1 MSARPRLLS
10 FDVFRTLLDIEE
22 DKDRPEAFALLARF
36 LAYHGIIIAAE
47 TLHQRVTALTES
59 ALAANP
65 SLTPDVDILEI
76 LAAALGSPV
85 DANLLAQ
92 AALVLRAATTNLTP
106 VPGALAAVQHLAAS
120 WKLAICS
127 NTQRA
132 YTMAELRAFGFLAQF
147 GTIIFSSD
155 VRACKPDPA
164 IFQRLFAQTGCTPA
178 AIIHIGDNFTDDI
191 IAAKR
196 LGCTTLW
203 VDRHNEAAQ
212 PGFDRS
218 AADVIIT
225 PDLTDL
231 PRILAEHWA

>member
-1 MSARPRLLS
+1 LSAPPRLLS

-36 LAYHGIIIAAE
+36 LTYHGIIIATSA
-47 TLHQRVTALTES
+47 LQQRVAALTES
-59 ALAANP
+59 ALATNP
-65 SLTPDVDILEI
+65 SPTPDVDILEI
-76 LAAALGSPV
+76 LAAALGSPI

-106 VPGALAAVQHLAAS
+106 VRGAQAAIQHLAAS
-120 WKLAICS
+120 WPLAICS

-132 YTMAELRAFGFLAQF
+132 YTVAELRAFGFLPYF
-147 GTIIFSSD
+147 DTIIFSSD

-164 IFQRLFAQTGCTPA
+164 IFQRLFAQTGCAPG

-196 LGCTTLW
+196 LGCMTIW
-203 VDRHNEAAQ
+203 VDRHDEAKQA
-212 PGFDRS
+212 GFDRS
-218 AADVIIT
+218 AADAIVS

-231 PRILAEHWA
+231 PRLLAEHWA